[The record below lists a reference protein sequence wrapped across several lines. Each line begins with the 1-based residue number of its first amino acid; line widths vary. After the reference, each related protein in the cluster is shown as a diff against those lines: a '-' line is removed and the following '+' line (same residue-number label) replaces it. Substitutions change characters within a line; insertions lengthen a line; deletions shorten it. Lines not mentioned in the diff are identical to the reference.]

1 MKKKLLILLGMMMT
15 LLITAC
21 SSGTAQNSSSS
32 AAAPSSSEVSPV
44 SSNTEST
51 INKSAGR
58 HKILIAYFSHSGNTR
73 QLANIIQQQTGGDLF
88 EIVPQDPYPADYNQT
103 VERFRRERAEN
114 ARPAI
119 AGKVDNMADY
129 DTVFIGY
136 PNWGSDMPYVVRT
149 FLEQY
154 DFSGKTVIPFCT
166 NGGGGF
172 GNSVETLKELCP
184 DATVLEGYQVN
195 GRSVSSSSD
204 AVAQWLN
211 GLNLQNE

>member
-1 MKKKLLILLGMMMT
+1 MKKKFLVLLGTMMT

-21 SSGTAQNSSSS
+21 GSGTAQNSSSS
-32 AAAPSSSEVSPV
+32 AAPSSSSTVSAAPAD
-44 SSNTEST
+44 SNAEKNSG
-51 INKSAGR
+51 S
-58 HKILIAYFSHSGNTR
+58 HKILVAYFSRSGNTR
-73 QLANIIQQQTGGDLF
+73 ELAQMIEQQTGGDLF
-88 EIVPQDPYPADYNQT
+88 EIVPQDPYPTDYNQT

-119 AGKVDNMADY
+119 ADNVDNMADY
-129 DTVFIGY
+129 DVVFIGY

-172 GNSVETLKELCP
+172 GSSVETIKELCP
-184 DATVLEGYQVN
+184 DSDILEGYQVN
-195 GRSVSSSSD
+195 GRSVSSSSG
-204 AVAQWLN
+204 AVAQWLS
-211 GLNLQNE
+211 GLGLQNK